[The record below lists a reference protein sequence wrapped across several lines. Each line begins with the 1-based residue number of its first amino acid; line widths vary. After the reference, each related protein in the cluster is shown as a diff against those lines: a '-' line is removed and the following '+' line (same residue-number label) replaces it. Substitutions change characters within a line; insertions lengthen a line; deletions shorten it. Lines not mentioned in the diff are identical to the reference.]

1 MLAIGQW
8 LVSRRLDYFCGMI
21 PELRSRGGM
30 DVEVTAD
37 TVVMEDVV
45 DTFVRVGVSGV
56 ELAHLEV
63 LRRVGEDLGR
73 YSLTGEGVFIRRGL
87 KGLRELEGL
96 LEHQLLVSRMLKGRC
111 LRVQKEVDRSWVSGI
126 DPVAGR

>member
-1 MLAIGQW
+1 
-8 LVSRRLDYFCGMI
+8 
-21 PELRSRGGM
+21 M

-96 LEHQLLVSRMLKGRC
+96 LEHQLLVLRMLKGRC